1 MSLVQHFRSRGPLG
15 NRSSSGASTV
25 GAAALFAL
33 GVLSGCSSTAADSEP
48 EVAATQTNALTQSTP
63 ESLCNNDPRVWD
75 GLVSLNVCV
84 GARLFFDETFGG
96 NGRTC
101 GSCHPV
107 GNDYT
112 IDRTFMQSLPAS
124 DPLFVNKNP
133 SFPLADLET
142 LELDNMGLVRE
153 NVDGFADLAHRFV
166 LRSVPHIFGLATTIT
181 RDPADGTSAGFT
193 ERTGWSGDGVTGGAL
208 RDFANGAIAQHFTK
222 DLSRTPGTSFRVASS
237 TELDRLSDFQKSVG
251 RSNELNLSTV
261 HLSDSFAEQG
271 RLDFLDPQIGRCNEC
286 HGNAGAN
293 SAATGKN
300 ANFFGNF
307 ERFAAELPSRP
318 TLNGVII
325 RDGGF
330 GGQGLTAPN
339 VALSVNASGVGDDP
353 TLNGFGDGSF
363 NVASLI
369 EAADTGPFYHHNNL
383 GSEGPAIGL
392 PGVITF
398 YSSTAFNTSPAGKKL
413 IQQFGTPITL
423 PGTSVVEIAAFLRVL
438 NTFFNLDLAT
448 QRLQAARR
456 FNSEYWDFRADLQKT
471 LIKLGRKEVA
481 DALRVLASPDGPP
494 LHTAEQSTLSTIL
507 TQLDSALSTP
517 DAATRLSLTTS
528 ALSAIASLRPHFG
541 SGVQFTLGSGTLMF

>member
-1 MSLVQHFRSRGPLG
+1 MSSHSRSRGLG
-15 NRSSSGASTV
+15 RTSEATSALLTAASGAWLAV
-25 GAAALFAL
+25 GLF
-33 GVLSGCSSTAADSEP
+33 GCSSGNAADTESNVVGTQVSALVQSP
-48 EVAATQTNALTQSTP
+48 ET
-63 ESLCNNDPRVWD
+63 LCNNDPRVWD

-107 GNDYT
+107 GNNYT
-112 IDRTFMQSLPAS
+112 IDHSFMQSLPAS
-124 DPLFVNKNP
+124 DPLFVHKNP
-133 SFPLADLET
+133 NFALAELET
-142 LELDNMGLVRE
+142 PELDNFALVRE
-153 NVDGFADLAHRFV
+153 NLEGFGDLAHKFV
-166 LRSVPHIFGLATTIT
+166 LRSVPHIFGLSTSIT
-181 RDPADGTSAGFT
+181 RDPADGTSATFT
-193 ERTGWSGDGVTGGAL
+193 ERTGWSGDGVTGGTL

-222 DLSRTPGTSFRVASS
+222 DLSRTPGTSFRVATS
-237 TELDRLSDFQKSVG
+237 TELDRLQDFQKSVG
-251 RSNELNLSTV
+251 RSNELNLTAV
-261 HLSDSFAEQG
+261 RLTDSFAEQG

-293 SAATGKN
+293 ARTTGKN

-318 TLNGVII
+318 TLGGVII

-330 GGQGLTAPN
+330 GGQGLSTPN
-339 VALSVNASGVGDDP
+339 VALSVDPSGVGDDP

-369 EAADTGPFYHHNNL
+369 EAADTGPFFHHNNL
-383 GSEGPAIGL
+383 GSEGSSIGL
-392 PGVITF
+392 VGAVAF
-398 YSSTAFNTSPAGKKL
+398 YSSAAFNTSAAGKKL

-423 PGTSVVEIAAFLRVL
+423 PGNSLVEIAAFLRVL

-448 QRLQAARR
+448 QRLQAAKR
-456 FNSEYWDFRADLQKT
+456 FNTEYWDFRNDLQKT

-494 LHTAEQSTLSTIL
+494 LHTAEQTTLNNIL
-507 TQLDSALSTP
+507 AQLDSAAATR

-528 ALSAIASLRPHFG
+528 AISSIASVRSRFG
-541 SGVQFTLGSGTLMF
+541 SGVSFTLGSGTLMF

>member
-1 MSLVQHFRSRGPLG
+1 M
-15 NRSSSGASTV
+15 SSSFRARVPSRLSEAASSFLL
-25 GAAALFAL
+25 AAGSALFAL
-33 GVLSGCSSTAADSEP
+33 GALPACSANAADSEP
-48 EVAATQTNALTQSTP
+48 DVVAAQTSPLAPPSP
-63 ESLCNNDPRVWD
+63 ETLCNSDPRVWD
-75 GLVSLNVCV
+75 GLVSLNVCI

-112 IDRTFMQSLPAS
+112 IDHSFMQSLPAS
-124 DPLFVNKNP
+124 DPLFVHKNP
-133 SFPLADLET
+133 NFALAELET
-142 LELDNMGLVRE
+142 PELDNFGLVRE
-153 NVDGFADLAHRFV
+153 NLEGFGDLAHKFV
-166 LRSVPHIFGLATTIT
+166 LRSVPHIFGLATSTK
-181 RDPADGTSAGFT
+181 RDPADGTSATFT

-222 DLSRTPGTSFRVASS
+222 DLSRTPGSSFRLASS
-237 TELDRLSDFQKSVG
+237 SELDRLADFQKSVG
-251 RSNELNLSTV
+251 RNNELNLSAV
-261 HLSDSFAEQG
+261 HLTDSFAEQG

-293 SAATGKN
+293 AAATGKN
-300 ANFFGNF
+300 GNFFGNF

-339 VALSVNASGVGDDP
+339 VALSVNASGEGDDP

-369 EAADTGPFYHHNNL
+369 EAADTGPFFHHNNL
-383 GSEGPAIGL
+383 GSEGPSIGL
-392 PGVITF
+392 VGAVAF
-398 YSSTAFNTSPAGKKL
+398 YSSAAFNTSPAGKKL

-423 PGTSVVEIAAFLRVL
+423 PGNSLVEIAAFLRVL
-438 NTFFNLDLAT
+438 NTFFNLDLAS
-448 QRLQAARR
+448 QRLQAAQR
-456 FNSEYWDFRADLQKT
+456 FNQNYWDFRNDLQKT

-494 LHTAEQSTLSTIL
+494 LHTSEQSTLAAIL
-507 TQLDSALSTP
+507 TQLDSAATTSNP
-517 DAATRLSLTTS
+517 ATRLSLTTN
-528 ALSAIASLRPHFG
+528 ALAAIASVRSHFG
-541 SGVQFTLGSGTLMF
+541 SGVSFSLGSGTLMF

>member
-1 MSLVQHFRSRGPLG
+1 M
-15 NRSSSGASTV
+15 NAAASAFLATTSC
-25 GAAALFAL
+25 ALFAL
-33 GVLSGCSSTAADSEP
+33 GALPGCSGSATDSEP
-48 EVAATQTNALTQSTP
+48 APIAAQTSALVPSP
-63 ESLCNNDPRVWD
+63 ESLCNSDPRVWD
-75 GLVSLNVCV
+75 GLVPLNVCI

-112 IDRTFMQSLPAS
+112 IDHTFVQALPAS

-133 SFPLADLET
+133 AFPLAELET
-142 LELDNMGLVRE
+142 PELDDLALVRE
-153 NVDGFADLAHRFV
+153 NVDGFNDLTHKFV
-166 LRSVPHIFGLATTIT
+166 LRSVPHLFGLATSVT
-181 RDPADGTSAGFT
+181 RDSTDGTSATFS
-193 ERTGWSGDGVTGGAL
+193 ERTGWSGDGVAGGAL

-222 DLSRTPGTSFRVASS
+222 DLGRTPGTSFRVATS
-237 TELDRLSDFQKSVG
+237 TELDRLADFQRSIG
-251 RSNELNLSTV
+251 RSNELNLAAV

-293 SAATGKN
+293 AKATGKN

-318 TLNGVII
+318 TLAGVIV

-330 GGQGLTAPN
+330 GGQALSAPN
-339 VALSVNASGVGDDP
+339 VALSVDPSGVGDDP

-383 GSEGPAIGL
+383 GSEGSSIGL
-392 PGVITF
+392 VAAVGF
-398 YSSTAFNTSPAGKKL
+398 YSSAAFNSSPAGKKL

-423 PGTSVVEIAAFLRVL
+423 PGTSLVEIAAFLRVL

-448 QRLQAARR
+448 QRLQAAKR
-456 FNSEYWDFRADLQKT
+456 FNSSYWDFRSDLQKT

-494 LHTAEQSTLSTIL
+494 LHTAEQSTLSATL
-507 TQLDSALSTP
+507 TQLDSAATTSDP
-517 DAATRLSLTTS
+517 ATRLSLTTS
-528 ALSAIASLRPHFG
+528 ALSAIADVRSHFG
-541 SGVQFTLGSGTLMF
+541 TGVSFTLGSGTLMF

>member
-1 MSLVQHFRSRGPLG
+1 MSSLNRTRNLG
-15 NRSSSGASTV
+15 RMSEAASAFLATA
-25 GAAALFAL
+25 GSALLAL
-33 GVLSGCSSTAADSEP
+33 GVFPGCGSNAADSEP
-48 EVAATQTNALTQSTP
+48 GVVTTQASALVQPTP
-63 ESLCNNDPRVWD
+63 ESLCNSDPRVWS
-75 GLVSLNVCV
+75 GLVPFNVCI

-133 SFPLADLET
+133 NFPLASLET
-142 LELDNMGLVRE
+142 SELDNFGLVRE
-153 NVDGFADLAHRFV
+153 NLDGFADLDHKFV
-166 LRSVPHIFGLATTIT
+166 LRSVPHIFALATSTK
-181 RDPADGTSAGFT
+181 RDATDGTSASFT

-222 DLSRTPGTSFRVASS
+222 DLNRTPGTSFRLATS
-237 TELDRLSDFQKSVG
+237 TELDRLLDFQRSVG
-251 RSNELNLSTV
+251 RSNELSLSTV
-261 HLSDSFAEQG
+261 HLTDSFAEQG
-271 RLDFLDPQIGRCNEC
+271 RLDFLDPLIGRCNEC

-293 SAATGKN
+293 AAATGKN
-300 ANFFGNF
+300 GNFFGNF
-307 ERFAAELPSRP
+307 ERFAAELPTLP
-318 TLNGVII
+318 TLNGVVI

-339 VALSVNASGVGDDP
+339 VALSVNSSGVGDDP

-369 EAADTGPFYHHNNL
+369 EAADTGPFFHHNNL
-383 GSEGPAIGL
+383 GSEGPSIGL
-392 PGVITF
+392 PGVIAF
-398 YSSTAFNTSPAGKKL
+398 YSSDAFNTSPAGKKL

-423 PGTSVVEIAAFLRVL
+423 PGNALVEIAAFLRVL

-448 QRLQAARR
+448 QRLQAAKR
-456 FNSEYWDFRADLQKT
+456 FNTEYWDFRNDLQIT

-494 LHTAEQSTLSTIL
+494 LHTTEQSTLSSIL
-507 TQLDSALSTP
+507 TQLDSAATASDP
-517 DAATRLSLTTS
+517 AARLSQTTN
-528 ALSAIASLRPHFG
+528 ALSAIAGVRSHFG

>member
-1 MSLVQHFRSRGPLG
+1 MLAIGALPACSGNTGDSDADFVVTQESALVQPS
-15 NRSSSGASTV
+15 
-25 GAAALFAL
+25 
-33 GVLSGCSSTAADSEP
+33 
-48 EVAATQTNALTQSTP
+48 P
-63 ESLCNNDPRVWD
+63 ESVCNGDPRVWD

-112 IDRTFMQSLPAS
+112 IDHSFVQALPAS
-124 DPLFVNKNP
+124 DPLFVHKNP
-133 SFPLADLET
+133 NFALAELET
-142 LELDNMGLVRE
+142 PELDNLALVRE
-153 NVDGFADLAHRFV
+153 NVDGFNDLAHKFV
-166 LRSVPHIFGLATTIT
+166 LRSVPHIFALATSTV
-181 RDPADGTSAGFT
+181 RDTTDGTSSTFS

-222 DLSRTPGTSFRVASS
+222 DLGRTPGTSFRLATPS
-237 TELDRLSDFQKSVG
+237 ELDRLSDFQRSVG
-251 RSNELNLSTV
+251 RSNELNLSAVRLT
-261 HLSDSFAEQG
+261 DSFAEQG

-293 SAATGKN
+293 AKATGKN
-300 ANFFGNF
+300 SNFFGNF
-307 ERFAAELPSRP
+307 ERFAAELPARP
-318 TLNGVII
+318 TLNGVIV

-330 GGQGLTAPN
+330 GGQALTAPN

-383 GSEGPAIGL
+383 GSEGASIGL
-392 PGVITF
+392 VGAVAF
-398 YSSTAFNTSPAGKKL
+398 YSSAAFNTSPAGKKL

-423 PGTSVVEIAAFLRVL
+423 PGNSLVEIAAFLRVL
-438 NTFFNLDLAT
+438 NTFFNLHLAT
-448 QRLQAARR
+448 QRLQAAKR
-456 FNSEYWDFRADLQKT
+456 FNSSYWDFRSDLQKT

-494 LHTAEQSTLSTIL
+494 LHTAEQSTLSAIL
-507 TQLDSALSTP
+507 TQLDSASITTDP
-517 DAATRLSLTTS
+517 AARLSLTTS
-528 ALSAIASLRPHFG
+528 ALASIAGVRSRFG
-541 SGVQFTLGSGTLMF
+541 SGVSFTLGSGTLMF

>member
-1 MSLVQHFRSRGPLG
+1 MSQA
-15 NRSSSGASTV
+15 ASAFLATA
-25 GAAALFAL
+25 GSALLAL
-33 GVLSGCSSTAADSEP
+33 AVLPGCSGSTADSQP
-48 EVAATQTNALTQSTP
+48 DVVATQTSALVQSP
-63 ESLCNNDPRVWD
+63 ESLCNSDPRVWD

-112 IDRTFMQSLPAS
+112 IDRSFLQSLPAS

-133 SFPLADLET
+133 NFPLAQLET
-142 LELDNMGLVRE
+142 PELDNMGLVRE
-153 NVDGFADLAHRFV
+153 NVDGFNDLAHKFV
-166 LRSVPHIFGLATTIT
+166 LRSVPHIFALATSIT
-181 RDPADGTSAGFT
+181 RDPTDSTSSTFT
-193 ERTGWSGDGVTGGAL
+193 ERTGWSGDGVTGGSL

-222 DLSRTPGTSFRVASS
+222 DLGRTPGTSFRVA
-237 TELDRLSDFQKSVG
+237 TAAELDRLLDFQKSVG
-251 RSNELNLSTV
+251 RSNELNLNAV

-293 SAATGKN
+293 ALATGKN
-300 ANFFGNF
+300 SNFFGNF

-330 GGQGLTAPN
+330 GGQALTAPN
-339 VALSVNASGVGDDP
+339 VALSVNPSGVGDDP

-369 EAADTGPFYHHNNL
+369 EAADTGPFFHHNNL
-383 GSEGPAIGL
+383 GSEGSSIGL
-392 PGVITF
+392 VGAVAF
-398 YSSTAFNTSPAGKKL
+398 YSSSAFNTSPAGKKL

-423 PGTSVVEIAAFLRVL
+423 QGNSLVEIAAFLRVL

-448 QRLQAARR
+448 QRLQAAKR
-456 FNSEYWDFRADLQKT
+456 FNSEYWDFRNDLQKT
-471 LIKLGRKEVA
+471 LIQLGRKEVA

-494 LHTAEQSTLSTIL
+494 LHTAEQSTLSAIL
-507 TQLDSALSTP
+507 TQLDSAAATS

-528 ALSAIASLRPHFG
+528 ALSSIASIRSHFG
-541 SGVQFTLGSGTLMF
+541 SGVNFTLGSGTLMF